1 MRLILRFLKLYW
13 VFILFLCPQNEL
25 FLMEVTR
32 IFDLLSRYEEAFKPK
47 DDVLAGKEN
56 GEWVK
61 HDLKTY
67 RRIADSISLG
77 LIELGIGKGDKIA
90 TISNNRPEWNFIDMG
105 ILQTGA
111 IHVPIYPT
119 ISEEDYRYIL
129 NHAEVKLVFIA
140 GMDLLRK
147 IEHIL
152 PEIKNL
158 RKIYTFAKIDKY
170 HHLNDLIESGKKS
183 KKSDVLE
190 KNRKSIDKDDVA
202 TLIYTSGTT
211 GFPKGVM
218 LSHDNILS
226 NVKAAHWIFPV
237 DETSRGLS
245 YLPLCHVYERTV
257 NYILQY
263 KGVSI
268 YYAENMG
275 KIVDNIKEVK
285 PHIMTTVPRLLEKV
299 YDKII
304 AKGRRLKGIQ
314 KQIFFWA
321 VNLGLK
327 YEYDRTDKVLYNLQL
342 KLANKLV
349 FSKWREAFGGEM
361 RSIVSGGAA
370 LQPRLARIYN
380 AAGIPVVEGYG
391 MTESSPVIAVNTFI
405 PMQRKIGTVG
415 PPLKNVEVKISG
427 DGEILAKG
435 PTIMKG
441 YFKEPEMTKE
451 TVVDG
456 WLRTGDMGII
466 DDDGMLKITGRVK
479 EIFKTSM
486 GKYIS
491 PVLIENKI
499 KESPFI
505 DQIMVIGE
513 NQKFAAALVV
523 PDFEHLR
530 LWCKIKNIPYSTNR
544 EMIKTKEFKDRIKK
558 EIDCYN
564 KQFGDTEKIKKFELI
579 DHEWT
584 IDSGEI
590 TANLKLKRASLQ
602 KKYAQLIEKI
612 FNN

>member
-1 MRLILRFLKLYW
+1 
-13 VFILFLCPQNEL
+13 
-25 FLMEVTR
+25 MEVTR

-61 HDLKTY
+61 YDIKTY
-67 RRIADSISLG
+67 RKLADSISTG
-77 LIELGIGKGDKIA
+77 LLELGIKKGDKIA

-140 GMDLLRK
+140 GMELLRK

-158 RKIYTFAKIDKY
+158 KKIYTFVKIDKH
-170 HHLNDLIESGKKS
+170 HHLSDLIESGNKS
-183 KKSDVLE
+183 KKGAELD
-190 KNRKSIDKDDVA
+190 KIRKSISKDDIA

-218 LSHDNILS
+218 LSHENILS
-226 NVKAAHWIFPV
+226 NVKAAEWIFPV

-263 KGVSI
+263 KGLSI

-275 KIVDNIKEVK
+275 TIVDNIQEIK

-299 YDKII
+299 YDKIL
-304 AKGRRLKGIQ
+304 AKGRRLKGAQ

-327 YEYDRTDKVLYNLQL
+327 YEYDRPNRYLYNFQL
-342 KLANKLV
+342 KIANKLV
-349 FSKWREAFGGEM
+349 FSKWREAFGGQM

-391 MTESSPVIAVNTFI
+391 MTESSPVIAVNTFL
-405 PMQRKIGTVG
+405 PGLRKIGTVG
-415 PPLKNVEVKISG
+415 PPLKNVEVRISEN
-427 DGEILAKG
+427 GEILAKG
-435 PTIMKG
+435 PSIMKG
-441 YFKEPEMTKE
+441 YYKDPEMTKE
-451 TVVDG
+451 TVVNG
-456 WLRTGDMGII
+456 WLHTGDMGII
-466 DDDGMLKITGRVK
+466 DEDGMLKITGRVK

-523 PDFEHLR
+523 PDFEHFR
-530 LWCKIKNIPYSTNR
+530 MWCKIKGIPYTTNKD
-544 EMIKTKEFKDRIKK
+544 MINNKEFMNRVKK

-584 IDSGEI
+584 VDSGEI
-590 TANLKLKRASLQ
+590 TANLKLKRATLQ

-612 FNN
+612 FSN

>member
-1 MRLILRFLKLYW
+1 
-13 VFILFLCPQNEL
+13 
-25 FLMEVTR
+25 MEVTR
-32 IFDLLSRYEEAFKPK
+32 IFDILSKYEQDVKPK
-47 DDVLAGKEN
+47 EDVLSGKEN

-61 HDLKTY
+61 YDLKTY
-67 RRIADSISLG
+67 REKADHISLG
-77 LIELGIGKGDKIA
+77 LLELGISKGDKIA

-119 ISEEDYRYIL
+119 ISEDDYRYIL
-129 NHAEVKLVFIA
+129 KHADVKYVFIA
-140 GMDLLRK
+140 GKELLRK

-152 PEIKNL
+152 PEIDNIKRL
-158 RKIYTFAKIDKY
+158 YTIKKIDEH
-170 HHLNDLIESGKKS
+170 HHLSDLIEKGKTS
-183 KKSDVLE
+183 KKTEEFE
-190 KNRKSIDKDDVA
+190 KIKSSIEKDDVA

-226 NVKAAHWIFPV
+226 DVKAAHWIFPV

-263 KGVSI
+263 RGVSI
-268 YYAENMG
+268 YYAENMAT
-275 KIVDNIKEVK
+275 IVDNIQEVK

-299 YDKII
+299 YDKIL
-304 AKGRRLKGIQ
+304 AKGRRLKGIK

-327 YEYDRTDKVLYNLQL
+327 YEYDRPDRIFYNAQL
-342 KLANKLV
+342 KIANKLV
-349 FSKWREAFGGEM
+349 FNKWREAFGGEM

-391 MTESSPVIAVNTFI
+391 MTESSPVIAVNTYI
-405 PMQRKIGTVG
+405 PKQRKIGTVG
-415 PPLKNVEVKISG
+415 PPLKNVEVQISEK
-427 DGEILAKG
+427 GEILVKG
-435 PTIMKG
+435 PIVMKG
-441 YFKEPEMTKE
+441 YYKDPEMTSE
-451 TVVDG
+451 TVIDN
-456 WLRTGDMGII
+456 WLHTGDMGVIEN
-466 DDDGMLKITGRVK
+466 GMLKITGRVK

-491 PVLIENKI
+491 PVLIENKL

-505 DQIMVIGE
+505 DQIMVVGE
-513 NQKFAAALVV
+513 NQKWAAALIV

-530 LWCKIKNIPYSTNR
+530 MWCKIKGIPYSNDK
-544 EMIKTKEFKDRIKK
+544 EMINHKDYKNRIKK
-558 EIDCYN
+558 EVDCFN
-564 KQFGDTEKIKKFELI
+564 KQFGNTERIKKFELI

-584 IDSGEI
+584 IDTGEI
-590 TANLKLKRASLQ
+590 TANLKLKRATLL
-602 KKYAQLIEKI
+602 KKYAKLIDKI
-612 FNN
+612 YNN

>member
-1 MRLILRFLKLYW
+1 
-13 VFILFLCPQNEL
+13 
-25 FLMEVTR
+25 MEVIR
-32 IFDLLSRYEEAFKPK
+32 IFDLLSRYEDKFKPK
-47 DDVLAGKEN
+47 NDVLAGKEN
-56 GEWVK
+56 GEWIK
-61 HDLKTY
+61 YDLKTY
-67 RRIADSISLG
+67 REKANHISLG
-77 LIELGIGKGDKIA
+77 LLELGIKKGDKVA

-111 IHVPIYPT
+111 IHVPVYPT
-119 ISEEDYRYIL
+119 ISEDDYRYIL
-129 NHAEVKLVFIA
+129 KHADVRFVFVA
-140 GMDLLRK
+140 GKELLRK

-152 PEIKNL
+152 PEIENL
-158 RKIYTFAKIDKY
+158 EQLYTIKKIDE
-170 HHLNDLIESGKKS
+170 HHHMNDLIESGRQS
-183 KKSDVLE
+183 KKTEMLE
-190 KNRKSIDKDDVA
+190 KISASIDKDDVA

-218 LSHDNILS
+218 LTHENILS
-226 NVKAAHWIFPV
+226 DVKAAEWIFPV

-275 KIVDNIKEVK
+275 TIVDNIQEVK
-285 PHIMTTVPRLLEKV
+285 PHLMTTVPRLLEKV
-299 YDKII
+299 YDKIL
-304 AKGRRLKGIQ
+304 AKGRRLKGLK

-327 YEYDRTDKVLYNLQL
+327 YEYDRPDRILYNAQL
-342 KLANKLV
+342 KIANKLV

-405 PMQRKIGTVG
+405 PKQRKIGTVG
-415 PPLKNVEVKISG
+415 PPLNNVEVKISEK
-427 DGEILAKG
+427 GEILVKG
-435 PTIMKG
+435 PIVMKG
-441 YFKEPEMTKE
+441 YFKDPEMTNE
-451 TVVDG
+451 TVIDG
-456 WLRTGDMGII
+456 WLHTGDMGII
-466 DDDGMLKITGRVK
+466 DDSGMLKITGRLK

-491 PVLIENKI
+491 PVLIENKL

-505 DQIMVIGE
+505 DQIMVVGE
-513 NQKFAAALVV
+513 NQKWAAALIV
-523 PDFEHLR
+523 PDFEHFR
-530 LWCKIKNIPYSTNR
+530 MWCKIKNIPFSSDK
-544 EMIKTKEFKDRIKK
+544 EMINNKDYKNRIKK
-558 EIDCYN
+558 EVDCFN

-584 IDSGEI
+584 IDTGEI
-590 TANLKLKRASLQ
+590 TANLKLKRATLL
-602 KKYAQLIEKI
+602 KKYAQLIDRI
-612 FNN
+612 YNN

>member
-1 MRLILRFLKLYW
+1 
-13 VFILFLCPQNEL
+13 
-25 FLMEVTR
+25 MEVTR
-32 IFDLLSRYEEAFKPK
+32 IFDLLSRYEHSFKPK

-61 HDLKTY
+61 YDVKAY
-67 RRIADSISLG
+67 RQMSDNISLG
-77 LIELGIGKGDKIA
+77 LMELGVKKGDKIA

-105 ILQTGA
+105 ISQTGA

-129 NHAEVKLVFIA
+129 KHAEVKYVFVA
-140 GMDLLRK
+140 GKELLRK

-152 PEIKNL
+152 PEIDNL
-158 RKIYTFAKIDKY
+158 DQLFTINKIDN
-170 HHLNDLIESGKKS
+170 HDHLSSLTEKGKKS
-183 KKSDVLE
+183 KKGKELD
-190 KNRKSIDKDDVA
+190 KIRDSIDKDDVA

-211 GFPKGVM
+211 GNPKGVM
-218 LSHDNILS
+218 LTHNNVLS
-226 NVKAAHWIFPV
+226 NVIASQWIFPV
-237 DETSRGLS
+237 DETSRALS
-245 YLPLCHVYERTV
+245 YLPLCHVYERMV
-257 NYILQY
+257 NYVLQY

-275 KIVDNIKEVK
+275 TIVDNIQEVK
-285 PHIMTTVPRLLEKV
+285 PHLMTTVPRLLEKV
-299 YDKII
+299 YDKIL
-304 AKGRRLKGIQ
+304 AKGRRLKGLK

-327 YEYDRTDKVLYNLQL
+327 YEFDRPNRIFYNVQL

-370 LQPRLARIYN
+370 LQPRLAQIYN
-380 AAGIPVVEGYG
+380 AAQIPVVEGYG
-391 MTESSPVIAVNTFI
+391 MTESSPVIAVNTFV
-405 PMQRKIGTVG
+405 PKQRKIGTVG
-415 PPLKNVEVKISG
+415 PPLKNVEVKISEK
-427 DGEILAKG
+427 GEILARG
-435 PTIMKG
+435 PSIMKG
-441 YFKEPEMTKE
+441 YFKDDEMTRE
-451 TVVDG
+451 AIIDG
-456 WLRTGDMGII
+456 WLHTGDMGIV
-466 DDDGMLKITGRVK
+466 DEDGMLKITGRLK

-505 DQIMVIGE
+505 DQIMVVGE
-513 NQKFAAALVV
+513 NQKFAAAMIV

-530 LWCKIKNIPYSTNR
+530 MWCKIKGVPYSTDE
-544 EMIKTKEFKDRIKK
+544 EMINNKEYRNRIKK
-558 EIDCYN
+558 EIDCFN
-564 KQFGDTEKIKKFELI
+564 KQFGNTEKIKKFELI

-590 TANLKLKRASLQ
+590 TANLKLKRATLQ
-602 KKYAQLIEKI
+602 KKYAQLINKI

>member
-1 MRLILRFLKLYW
+1 
-13 VFILFLCPQNEL
+13 
-25 FLMEVTR
+25 MEVTR
-32 IFDLLSRYEEAFKPK
+32 IFDILSKYEHEFKPK
-47 DDVLAGKEN
+47 EDVLSGKEN

-61 HDLKTY
+61 YDLKTY
-67 RRIADSISLG
+67 LEKADHISLG
-77 LIELGIGKGDKIA
+77 LLELGIKKGDKIA

-119 ISEEDYRYIL
+119 ISEDDYRYIL
-129 NHAEVKLVFIA
+129 KHADVKLVFVA
-140 GMDLLRK
+140 GKELLRK

-152 PEIKNL
+152 PEIDSIKQM
-158 RKIYTFAKIDKY
+158 YTIKKIDEH
-170 HHLNDLIESGKKS
+170 HHLSDLIELGKQS
-183 KKSDVLE
+183 KKIKEFE
-190 KNRKSIDKDDVA
+190 KIRSSIEKDDVA

-226 NVKAAHWIFPV
+226 DVKAAFWIFPV

-268 YYAENMG
+268 YYAENMAT
-275 KIVDNIKEVK
+275 IVDNIQEVK

-299 YDKII
+299 YDKIL
-304 AKGRRLKGIQ
+304 AKGRRLKGLK

-327 YEYDRTDKVLYNLQL
+327 YEYDRPDRILYNAQL
-342 KLANKLV
+342 KIANKLV
-349 FSKWREAFGGEM
+349 FNKWREAFGGEM

-391 MTESSPVIAVNTFI
+391 MTESSPVIAVNTYI
-405 PMQRKIGTVG
+405 PKQRKIGTVG
-415 PPLKNVEVKISG
+415 PPLKNIEVKISKK
-427 DGEILAKG
+427 GEILVKG
-435 PTIMKG
+435 PIVMKG
-441 YFKEPEMTKE
+441 YYKEPKMTSE
-451 TVVDG
+451 TVIDN
-456 WLRTGDMGII
+456 WLHTGDMGVIE
-466 DDDGMLKITGRVK
+466 DGMLKITGRVK

-505 DQIMVIGE
+505 DQIMVVGE
-513 NQKFAAALVV
+513 NQKWAAALIV

-530 LWCKIKNIPYSTNR
+530 MWCKIKGIPYTSDK
-544 EMIKTKEFKDRIKK
+544 EMINHKDYKNRIKK
-558 EIDCYN
+558 EVDCFN
-564 KQFGDTEKIKKFELI
+564 KQFGDTERIKKFELI

-584 IDSGEI
+584 IDTGEI
-590 TANLKLKRASLQ
+590 TANLKLKRATLL
-602 KKYAQLIEKI
+602 KKYANLIDKI
-612 FNN
+612 YNN